1 MPADISLLGA
11 RATVSLPL
19 TNLAQKSAQ
28 AAYVMK
34 LLFPLAEVGTYG
46 GTTIQFDESGY
57 EDVDDTRADDAP
69 YPEIQSGYEGKPF
82 KLGTK
87 GLRYRVTDKRRK
99 EMENLSIN
107 WGDMAVSE
115 LMTKAGLRHEIESA
129 VRASTFA
136 NYANTN
142 RATLTAGNRFSDAS
156 VDPEPLIRTG
166 KDSIANQIGIDA
178 NVCIMGQM
186 VFSALA
192 TKYSKTF
199 TSVGTTPGIR
209 SQLTKAAFADIYG
222 FARVEVCNAIVTR
235 NGVKGKAF
243 GNHLVMAYTNP
254 AALNGNIISYQPNGA
269 INPMVGSYG
278 YTYVMKDHP
287 RMYEPWY
294 DKDRKATIFDLDF
307 DRQVQNTG
315 VNAAGQIT
323 YGYLIE
329 NAV

>member
-28 AAYVMK
+28 AAYVMR

-69 YPEIQSGYEGKPF
+69 YPEVQSGYEGKPF
-82 KLGTK
+82 KLSTK
-87 GLRYRVTDKRRK
+87 GLRYRVPDKRRT
-99 EMENLSIN
+99 EMANLNIN
-107 WGDMAVSE
+107 WGEMAVSE
-115 LMTKAGLRHEIESA
+115 LISRAGLRHEVEA
-129 VRASTFA
+129 ATRAGTFA
-136 NYANTN
+136 NYATTN
-142 RATLTAGNRFSDAS
+142 RVSLTSGNRFSDAS
-156 VDPEPLIRTG
+156 IDPEPLLRAG
-166 KDSIANQIGIDA
+166 KDAIANQIGVDS
-178 NVCIMGQM
+178 NVAIMGQM

-192 TKYSKTF
+192 AKYSKTF

-222 FARVEVCNAIVTR
+222 FERVEICNAIVTR

-254 AALNGNIISYQPNGA
+254 SALSGNIITYQPNGA

-287 RMYEPWY
+287 RMYEPWT
-294 DKDRKATIFDLDF
+294 DKDRKATVFDLDF
-307 DRQVQNTG
+307 DRQIQNTG
-315 VNAAGQIT
+315 VNSDGLIT